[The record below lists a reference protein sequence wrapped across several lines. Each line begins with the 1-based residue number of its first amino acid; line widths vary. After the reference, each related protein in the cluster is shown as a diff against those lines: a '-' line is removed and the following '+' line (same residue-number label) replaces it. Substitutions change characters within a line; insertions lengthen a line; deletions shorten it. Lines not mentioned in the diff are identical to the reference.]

1 MEVGG
6 WAQGC
11 PQYLLTN
18 DRRCSW
24 SSRLPTR
31 TGRRPSPR
39 VTVARSSPLAGPRR
53 VRRWSRRPV
62 RANLDRSLR
71 VRLEIWLEA
80 GVGRRLRN
88 RSHLWAGR
96 ARRILDLRAG
106 RAWRI
111 LELRVLPASDLGAQP
126 TPGLGAGAA
135 TGLLGG
141 RGVGLAVRAS
151 FDLNLWSTLGRRF
164 RRGLLE
170 ARRSPIARTW
180 LRRRSH
186 IRQALDRGCHVALGL
201 PGRLALGRSTRV
213 GRRSGRTLLGLA
225 TRHTGAGWSRG
236 RRWLAI
242 PHRGRRVCRA
252 ASSSVAV
259 VRSRRRLR
267 ARAALAGHPGD
278 GLGGLVALVRCRRS
292 HLRSRAVSGGL
303 AVRRC

>member
-96 ARRILDLRAG
+96 ARRILDLR
-106 RAWRI
+106 
-111 LELRVLPASDLGAQP
+111 VLT

-170 ARRSPIARTW
+170 ARRSPTARTW

>member
-71 VRLEIWLEA
+71 VRLEIRFEA

-88 RSHLWAGR
+88 CSYLWARR
-96 ARRILDLRAG
+96 ARHTLDLRVRPPTG
-106 RAWRI
+106 
-111 LELRVLPASDLGAQP
+111 LGARSA
-126 TPGLGAGAA
+126 PGLGAGPA
-135 TGLLGG
+135 TSLLGG
-141 RGVGLAVRAS
+141 RGVGLVVRAS

>member
-96 ARRILDLRAG
+96 AGRILDLR
-106 RAWRI
+106 
-111 LELRVLPASDLGAQP
+111 VLTTQ
-126 TPGLGAGAA
+126 GLGAGPA